1 MEASIIDGFG
11 LAAKIRAEIKLAVS
25 KLKNPPG
32 LTVLLV
38 GENPASQVYVGGKE
52 KAALECGFNSK
63 IVRLEAS
70 VSEQVVLEQV
80 QKLNADPSVHGIL
93 VQLPLPK
100 HMDAQ
105 KIMLAIN
112 PAKDVDGFHPLNL
125 GKLMMGDTSGL
136 VACTPQGVMK
146 MIESTGIQISGKHA
160 VVLGR
165 SNIVGKPVA
174 QLLLNQN
181 ATVTIC
187 HSKTQNLAELA
198 SQADILVAA
207 VGQPLFVTATM
218 VKPGACVIDVGIHR
232 TAEGRVV
239 GDVDFESVK
248 SLAGF
253 LSPVPK
259 GVGPMTIACLL
270 QNTLNVA
277 QAGA

>member
-1 MEASIIDGFG
+1 
-11 LAAKIRAEIKLAVS
+11 
-25 KLKNPPG
+25 
-32 LTVLLV
+32 VL
-38 GENPASQVYVGGKE
+38 Q
-52 KAALECGFNSK
+52 
-63 IVRLEAS
+63 
-70 VSEQVVLEQV
+70 
-80 QKLNADPSVHGIL
+80 LNANPRVHGIL

-125 GKLMMGDTSGL
+125 GKLLMGDTTGL
-136 VACTPQGVMK
+136 VACTPLGVMK
-146 MIESTGIQISGKHA
+146 MIASTGISISGKHA

-187 HSKTQNLAELA
+187 HSKTQNLIEQARA
-198 SQADILVAA
+198 ADILVAA
-207 VGQPLFVTATM
+207 VGQPLFVTAAM
-218 VKPGACVIDVGIHR
+218 IKPGACVIDVGIHR
-232 TAEGRVV
+232 TSDGRVV
-239 GDVDFESVK
+239 GDVDFAAAKAV
-248 SLAGF
+248 AGF
-253 LSPVPK
+253 ISPVPK